1 MIRRDQPACRTCD
14 RSMDRR
20 DVHATLV
27 TGTRAAGHQAGEAC
41 MHIYLVFSERTEKKK
56 KKKLMALPAR
66 GASVSV
72 PSSGRRRG
80 SRDGTRAQP
89 RSLSSSPPALTIF
102 HLTTTHRPQ
111 AGHSSLHPGPCRPPP
126 PPPPLPATACRVLH
140 SRTPPHRGAGGGW
153 WSWGFA
159 PVRGLPPQ
167 PTASA
172 RCHGTPGGGGGGGRG
187 VRASARARGRGEASF
202 DR

>member
-1 MIRRDQPACRTCD
+1 MRLWSRGHGRQ
-14 RSMDRR
+14 
-20 DVHATLV
+20 
-27 TGTRAAGHQAGEAC
+27 GTRQGRHAC
-41 MHIYLVFSERTEKKK
+41 IYISSFPKEQKKKK

-172 RCHGTPGGGGGGGRG
+172 RCHGTPGGGGGGRG